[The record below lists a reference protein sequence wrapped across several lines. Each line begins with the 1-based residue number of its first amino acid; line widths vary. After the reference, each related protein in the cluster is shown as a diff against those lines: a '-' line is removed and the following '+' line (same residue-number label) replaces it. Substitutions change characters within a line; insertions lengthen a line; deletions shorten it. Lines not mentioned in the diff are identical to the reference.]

1 MASSWIQKFW
11 VASSFWTA
19 CFRSFQSICIEFAQH
34 MLQNITFTLFNP
46 SFVEW
51 HVLSIAVLLH
61 DPVCFFF
68 FLQAHPDILEFCSIN
83 QMNRPTKDRQTR
95 PTNHDSNSTV
105 RFRWD
110 EIQMLEC
117 CLFISSNVV
126 FMIYTK
132 QFQCLFSNKQQ
143 MSSCVLLEDQWH
155 SPFNHDMD
163 NIFVQCSADGGL
175 KNMSVSQCER
185 PLVSEKHVTRGY
197 FVTSSTITHFALW
210 GIFVSQVFP
219 GRVTMVLNFSFFFCT
234 MSVSLYREYSIASLM
249 SITSLFLRSS
259 EISFV

>member
-1 MASSWIQKFW
+1 MCVIFVLDLNGLQLDTEILSGFI
-11 VASSFWTA
+11 VLN
-19 CFRSFQSICIEFAQH
+19 CLQSICIGFAQH

-68 FLQAHPDILEFCSIN
+68 FLQAHPDILEFCSIM
-83 QMNRPTKDRQTR
+83 QMNLPTKDRQTR

-126 FMIYTK
+126 LMIYTK
-132 QFQCLFSNKQQ
+132 QFQCLSLTNSRWAAVFFWKSSGILHSTVTWITFLFS
-143 MSSCVLLEDQWH
+143 VLLMVGWKTWAWA
-155 SPFNHDMD
+155 S
-163 NIFVQCSADGGL
+163 VRGL
-175 KNMSVSQCER
+175 
-185 PLVSEKHVTRGY
+185 
-197 FVTSSTITHFALW
+197 
-210 GIFVSQVFP
+210 
-219 GRVTMVLNFSFFFCT
+219 
-234 MSVSLYREYSIASLM
+234 
-249 SITSLFLRSS
+249 
-259 EISFV
+259 

>member
-1 MASSWIQKFW
+1 
-11 VASSFWTA
+11 
-19 CFRSFQSICIEFAQH
+19 

-46 SFVEW
+46 SFVER

-68 FLQAHPDILEFCSIN
+68 FLQAHPDILEFCSII

-110 EIQMLEC
+110 EIQMLER

-126 FMIYTK
+126 LMIYTK

-143 MSSCVLLEDQWH
+143 MSSCVLLEEQWH
-155 SPFNHDMD
+155 SPFSRDMD
-163 NIFVQCSADGGL
+163 NIVVQCSADGGL

-185 PLVSEKHVTRGY
+185 PLVSEKHITRGY
-197 FVTSSTITHFALW
+197 FVTSGTITHFAL
-210 GIFVSQVFP
+210 
-219 GRVTMVLNFSFFFCT
+219 
-234 MSVSLYREYSIASLM
+234 
-249 SITSLFLRSS
+249 
-259 EISFV
+259 